1 MYRKSMIALLAPLA
15 LLAAFLIAPQA
26 QAGVDIGLSIDE
38 DGIRSFHLAIGEHF
52 GVKEKAVVVV
62 REKKIPDDDLPVVF
76 FLAKHASVT
85 PSVIV
90 KLRLSGKSWMQIAM
104 HFGLTAEVFYVKFD
118 RDPGPPYGKAW
129 GHFKK
134 HKRSEWHKVKLVD
147 ADVIN
152 LVNLKFASEHY
163 GHTPAQIVKMRAKGD
178 SFVALHKK
186 VKADKM
192 KQRKQKAKAVAS
204 TDNQKQKAKA
214 TEKKKKKT

>member
-129 GHFKK
+129 GHFRK
-134 HKRSEWHKVKLVD
+134 HKKARWGEIRLPD
-147 ADVIN
+147 ADIVNI
-152 LVNLKFASEHY
+152 VNLKFVSEKY
-163 GHTPAQIVKMRAKGD
+163 GYSPAEVVKMRARGD
-178 SFVALHKK
+178 RFAAIHK
-186 VKADKM
+186 
-192 KQRKQKAKAVAS
+192 QAKAGKGKPTKGKQSVAAS
-204 TDNQKQKAKA
+204 NHDKPRASG
-214 TEKKKKKT
+214 KKHK